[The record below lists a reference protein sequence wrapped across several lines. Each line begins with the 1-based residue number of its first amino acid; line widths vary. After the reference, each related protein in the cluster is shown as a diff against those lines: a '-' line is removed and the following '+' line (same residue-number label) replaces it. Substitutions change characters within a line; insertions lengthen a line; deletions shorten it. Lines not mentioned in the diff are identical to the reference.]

1 MSIWK
6 RGIIKRGIAV
16 GLMALMACVNPLQT
30 LSPASGGAVA
40 KAAGKDAPYVG
51 EVRLAV
57 DDKAD
62 NAKKALTD
70 AGYEVVD
77 QDLNEE
83 AGSFWNDLGDQ
94 AVYMGIK
101 RTDDEDK
108 AIRDMKTMN
117 MLGKYSY
124 ADLKTR
130 LEESRSQAKETFKKL
145 NTAIREYAKNYKA
158 GDVSAIQAYDLL
170 NRYREDDSGKLIGD
184 LFLENN
190 SEDQLLK
197 ILVEGNIYNI
207 SMIGKDLTYGVEEA
221 TDDGKTWIDRLS
233 KVTSYNAVVKKY
245 AKEMYGTENVIG
257 EKKEKVERAV
267 ESDLDET
274 ARTILRNWVD
284 FRGTFVNTEDLRK
297 EAMDLMDEDI
307 EDIDFISLA
316 TDVTGVSAADYSK
329 HVKYGKK
336 TLYDLFTLPETTFEK
351 NIKNLYPLV
360 YAMSEG
366 QRAMADTLVISDL
379 FQAALARAVAREKK
393 EELKEKQDEI
403 RKNVLSDD
411 PISVY
416 EGVDRE
422 QFSDNAAM
430 TSRATA
436 NMTAGDPE
444 KEATERVT
452 REWFNTAL
460 GLTIFGACGTALGAG
475 LWAWSSNALKE
486 EAAFYANVKDFA
498 KDLSPLEQMDWEL
511 TQRDFDMHDAAMER
525 YASDVGFSKF
535 LTWGF
540 LIMAIASAVVA
551 VVQYIKL
558 KKSEHNIKQLP
569 IPEVLVDYDTENEA
583 GRYVTYH
590 AVKWNKTRKLQD
602 GEKSSDRADRGDLN
616 GDAAK
621 EWLALYTT
629 TDKTMGDPILADGIT
644 ARVGDNKMPAANE
657 NGAYVPLT
665 MFGQAGIQNL
675 VDAAYSYNDDVGG
688 IYLWYQKAVKAAGKD
703 DLIDDTDKE
712 DQAGEPEAPTESPD
726 AVSGSA
732 ADVTGSNIGGGSMA
746 IGITGGAV
754 GGFIIG
760 MLCMYFYRK
769 KKVSIETEKR

>member
-1 MSIWK
+1 MSK
-6 RGIIKRGIAV
+6 SRMGTIKRGIAV

-30 LSPASGGAVA
+30 LSPANGGDVA
-40 KAAGKDAPYVG
+40 KAAEKVAPYVG

-101 RTDDEDK
+101 RTDDENK

-124 ADLKTR
+124 ADLASR
-130 LEESRSQAKETFKKL
+130 LEGSKSQAKETFKKL

-170 NRYREDDSGKLIGD
+170 NRYREDDSGKLIGK

-190 SEDQLLK
+190 SEDQILK
-197 ILVEGNIYNI
+197 ILVEGNLYNI

-245 AKEMYGTENVIG
+245 AKEMYGTENVLG

-274 ARTILRNWVD
+274 ARVILRNWED

-307 EDIDFISLA
+307 EDIDYISLA

-403 RKNVLSDD
+403 RENVLSDD

-452 REWFNTAL
+452 REWFNAGL

-475 LWAWSSNALKE
+475 LWAWSSNALRE
-486 EAAFYANVKDFA
+486 EASFFE
-498 KDLSPLEQMDWEL
+498 DL
-511 TQRDFDMHDAAMER
+511 
-525 YASDVGFSKF
+525 
-535 LTWGF
+535 
-540 LIMAIASAVVA
+540 
-551 VVQYIKL
+551 
-558 KKSEHNIKQLP
+558 
-569 IPEVLVDYDTENEA
+569 
-583 GRYVTYH
+583 
-590 AVKWNKTRKLQD
+590 
-602 GEKSSDRADRGDLN
+602 RA
-616 GDAAK
+616 
-621 EWLALYTT
+621 
-629 TDKTMGDPILADGIT
+629 
-644 ARVGDNKMPAANE
+644 
-657 NGAYVPLT
+657 
-665 MFGQAGIQNL
+665 
-675 VDAAYSYNDDVGG
+675 
-688 IYLWYQKAVKAAGKD
+688 
-703 DLIDDTDKE
+703 
-712 DQAGEPEAPTESPD
+712 
-726 AVSGSA
+726 
-732 ADVTGSNIGGGSMA
+732 
-746 IGITGGAV
+746 
-754 GGFIIG
+754 
-760 MLCMYFYRK
+760 YRFN
-769 KKVSIETEKR
+769 TLR